1 MNTQSRS
8 PALISAI
15 LLISASFA
23 HSAQTATT
31 NPGAVKPVATTINK
45 TQPTSVPL
53 ALQSYDPVGYFMH
66 AEAMKGVADMQAVV
80 DGKTYRFV
88 MADHINLFKANPGQY
103 LPQFDGLCAFCLAKG
118 EKKAGDPAQFTVV
131 GSKLY
136 FNADAASN
144 EAFKKNPEAHI
155 ALARAQFELG
165 TSNTAAN
172 KRNALKANLNDSPTA
187 ERMSAARYTAKG
199 ELIYPANVE
208 NWVVMGASLGMG
220 YNEQD
225 FDPKAPGSFVVVS
238 MEPMAYEYFKKHGH
252 FADGTLFT
260 RSAFEAAQRMS
271 TNRAGFVMGDFIATE
286 MHIVDRKKFKD
297 GFNFAIFGPKQ
308 KSAPILPDGNGCVS
322 CHVKNA
328 AYEGVFAQFYPTIRE
343 RIPAHALA
351 AAMLQEQP

>member
-1 MNTQSRS
+1 MKIKPTL
-8 PALISAI
+8 PALMSAL
-15 LLISASFA
+15 LLISASSG
-23 HSAQTATT
+23 HSAQTQD
-31 NPGAVKPVATTINK
+31 PYPSAVKPAPTTISK
-45 TQPTSVPL
+45 THPASAPL
-53 ALQSYDPVGYFMH
+53 ALKAYDPVAYFMH
-66 AEAMKGVADMQAVV
+66 AQAMQGDADMQAVV

-103 LPQFDGLCAFCLAKG
+103 LPQFGGLCAICLAKG
-118 EKKAGDPAQFTVV
+118 EKKAGDPAQFAVV
-131 GSKLY
+131 GGKLY

-155 ALARAQFELG
+155 ALARAQFEPG
-165 TSNTAAN
+165 TGNTAAN
-172 KRNALKANLNDSPTA
+172 KRNALKANLNDAPTA
-187 ERMSAARYTAKG
+187 ERMSAARYNAKG

-238 MEPMAYEYFKKHGH
+238 MEPKAYEYFKKHGH

-260 RSAFEAAQRMS
+260 RSAYEAAQRMS

-297 GFNFAIFGPKQ
+297 GFNFAIFGPQQ

-343 RIPAHALA
+343 QIPAHALA
-351 AAMLQEQP
+351 AAMLQEKP